1 MKEVT
6 FSQQGENSRFR
17 KIVTFLKWLKIVLI
31 NSRLLQNPC
40 ESYLYLFRKY
50 VCIIPLVSSYL
61 AWFRFV
67 SENRIRRIIAARHAR
82 STPRHSM
89 SRVFRWF
96 TETISKQM
104 LMALLVFLYSLC
116 HQPPYTSDCQNLTG
130 KARLVSV
137 TFYPESRPVW
147 TNSFTLCICSC
158 HHHCTGSWATC
169 DHWGPSVQMTLIKKP
184 WLLLCSVVKYVR
196 SG

>member
-17 KIVTFLKWLKIVLI
+17 EIVTFLKWLKIVLI

-104 LMALLVFLYSLC
+104 LMALRVFFIQSVSSAAVHFRLPEPDRKSTSRLGHVLPWVTSCLNKLLHSLYLFLSSSL
-116 HQPPYTSDCQNLTG
+116 H
-130 KARLVSV
+130 R
-137 TFYPESRPVW
+137 
-147 TNSFTLCICSC
+147 
-158 HHHCTGSWATC
+158 
-169 DHWGPSVQMTLIKKP
+169 
-184 WLLLCSVVKYVR
+184 
-196 SG
+196 

>member
-17 KIVTFLKWLKIVLI
+17 EIVTFLKWLKIVLI

-104 LMALLVFLYSLC
+104 PMALRVFYTVCVISRRTLQTARTWQEKHVSSRSRFTLSHVLSEQTPSLF
-116 HQPPYTSDCQNLTG
+116 
-130 KARLVSV
+130 VSV
-137 TFYPESRPVW
+137 LVIIIAQVVGLPV
-147 TNSFTLCICSC
+147 IIR
-158 HHHCTGSWATC
+158 A
-169 DHWGPSVQMTLIKKP
+169 
-184 WLLLCSVVKYVR
+184 LLFKWHL
-196 SG
+196 

>member
-17 KIVTFLKWLKIVLI
+17 EIVTFLEWLKIVLI

-104 LMALLVFLYSLC
+104 LMALRVFFIQSVSSAAVHFRLPEPDRKSTSRLGHVLPWVTSCLNKLLHSLYLFLSSSL
-116 HQPPYTSDCQNLTG
+116 H
-130 KARLVSV
+130 R
-137 TFYPESRPVW
+137 
-147 TNSFTLCICSC
+147 
-158 HHHCTGSWATC
+158 
-169 DHWGPSVQMTLIKKP
+169 
-184 WLLLCSVVKYVR
+184 
-196 SG
+196 

>member
-17 KIVTFLKWLKIVLI
+17 EIVTFLKWLKIVLI

-104 LMALLVFLYSLC
+104 LMALRVFFIQSVSSAVVHFRLPEPDRKSTSRLGHVLPWVTSCLNKLLHSLYLFLSSSL
-116 HQPPYTSDCQNLTG
+116 H
-130 KARLVSV
+130 R
-137 TFYPESRPVW
+137 
-147 TNSFTLCICSC
+147 
-158 HHHCTGSWATC
+158 
-169 DHWGPSVQMTLIKKP
+169 
-184 WLLLCSVVKYVR
+184 
-196 SG
+196 